1 MSPLSSFPP
10 EMQGKKLTPPSHP
23 GLGLVRVT
31 EAAALAAGRWMG
43 RADREAADRAAQEAM
58 QVAINLLPMRGT
70 IVCGEE
76 LRVGSSHSALQSGA
90 AVGTGQGPELDVEV
104 NAIDG
109 AGLVSQ
115 GQAGAVAVAALAPR
129 GSMWHPGA
137 AVYMNKLVV
146 DREVADAIGPEALD
160 APPGWTL
167 ALVARKKK
175 KNLEDLVVFVVER
188 PRHEKLIQEIRRA
201 GCRVILRSGGDV
213 GGALLAADPETP
225 VDVLMGVGGAAEAL
239 ISACAVKALGGA
251 MLGQLA
257 PQSVVE
263 KQALLDGGQDLDQ
276 VFTCHD
282 LVQSEDIYFSAT
294 GITGGLQLRGVGYHG
309 DLVETHSLA
318 LRLETGTR
326 RLIKAEHRIK

>member
-1 MSPLSSFPP
+1 MCPDSSFPP
-10 EMQGKKLTPPSHP
+10 EMQGKKLTPPAHP

-43 RADREAADRAAQEAM
+43 RADRDAADRAAQEAM
-58 QVAINLLPMRGT
+58 VAAINLLPMRGSV
-70 IVCGEE
+70 ICGEE
-76 LRVGSSHSALQSGA
+76 LRVDSHSALASGA
-90 AVGTGQGPELDVEV
+90 AVGTGTGPELDVEL

-146 DREVADAIGPEALD
+146 DREVADALGPEALE
-160 APPGWTL
+160 APPAWTL
-167 ALVARKKK
+167 ALVARKKG
-175 KNLEDLVVFVVER
+175 KNLEDLVVFVVDR
-188 PRHEKLIQEIRRA
+188 PRHEKLIAEIRRA
-201 GCRVILRSGGDV
+201 GSRVILRSGGDV
-213 GGALLAADPETP
+213 GGALLAADPTAP

-251 MLGQLA
+251 MLSQLA
-257 PQSVVE
+257 PQSATE
-263 KQALLDGGQDLDQ
+263 KQAVLDQGQDPDR

-282 LVQSEDIYFSAT
+282 LVSSNDIYFSAT
-294 GITGGLQLRGVGYHG
+294 GITGGLQLKGVAYHG
-309 DLVETHSLA
+309 DLVETHSLT